1 MAESF
6 AVFDAPNAVGTQ
18 ATSINNGGEV
28 AGNLADASGKRTR
41 FSAASGREHHRFRY
55 SPTASGTAVFFSG
68 VKINNPGDV
77 TGDCRESG
85 QIHCFV
91 RLPAN
96 GNVTAFDIPNG
107 PLQYA
112 QGINDGGEIA
122 GYFQDASQGGTTRG
136 FLRDKIGSIIVF
148 DAPNATFTTATSI
161 NNQGEIAGQFADSS
175 QFSNDHGFVRHHNG
189 NFTAFDVP
197 NALNLFVTSINDG
210 GDVVGGFQDT
220 RQGGKTRGF
229 LWDKTGNIVGFF
241 DAPNTVG
248 RRWGRDAGYSINNG
262 GKVAGYFQDASQGN
276 KGRGFVRDPN
286 GAVTV
291 FDGPNASTVVGQGTW
306 TTGINDDG
314 DIVGSFQDTSQGKT
328 RGFVRSR

>member
-1 MAESF
+1 M
-6 AVFDAPNAVGTQ
+6 
-18 ATSINNGGEV
+18 
-28 AGNLADASGKRTR
+28 
-41 FSAASGREHHRFRY
+41 RY
-55 SPTASGTAVFFSG
+55 
-68 VKINNPGDV
+68 
-77 TGDCRESG
+77 
-85 QIHCFV
+85 H
-91 RLPAN
+91 N

-220 RQGGKTRGF
+220 SQGGKTRGF
-229 LWDKTGNIVGFF
+229 LWDKTGNIVTF
-241 DAPNTVG
+241 DAPNASAA
-248 RRWGRDAGYSINNG
+248 AGGGTQVTSINNG

-276 KGRGFVRDPN
+276 KGRGFVRDRN

-291 FDGPNASTVVGQGTW
+291 FDAPNASTVVGQGTW